1 MKSLFRCSIEADH
14 SAVPICHAVGRR
26 AQRRSRRA
34 VGPRAMAR
42 LVLDRSEHAGM
53 LARSKEVILALD
65 SQHGIYRERVSAAA
79 LRSGEGRFI
88 EPKADSQPWRRE
100 LVFMPHSRPSPRW
113 PRTAQSGGGRSFAP
127 IRPSR
132 QKITRGAYSAE

>member
-14 SAVPICHAVGRR
+14 SAVPICHPGARR

-53 LARSKEVILALD
+53 PARSKEVILALD
-65 SQHGIYRERVSAAA
+65 SQHGIYRDPGPFPAICRTFADRPLGKYRRGENVS
-79 LRSGEGRFI
+79 
-88 EPKADSQPWRRE
+88 
-100 LVFMPHSRPSPRW
+100 
-113 PRTAQSGGGRSFAP
+113 
-127 IRPSR
+127 
-132 QKITRGAYSAE
+132 